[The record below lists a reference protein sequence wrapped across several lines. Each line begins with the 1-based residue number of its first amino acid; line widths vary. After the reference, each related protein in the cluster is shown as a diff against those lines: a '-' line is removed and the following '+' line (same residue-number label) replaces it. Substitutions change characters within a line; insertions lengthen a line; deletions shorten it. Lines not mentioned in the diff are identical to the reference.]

1 MARARR
7 QDDLASVELA
17 PRAIAM
23 SAHTDGPLPVEDDVI
38 DSPISGSCVTPSI
51 WLGSSAMDGC
61 WSIAA

>member
-23 SAHTDGPLPVEDDVI
+23 GAHTDGPLPVEDDAT
-38 DSPISGSCVTPSI
+38 DSPISGSCVTLNVCS
-51 WLGSSAMDGC
+51 GSSAMDGC